1 VIRVHGHQIFAMGYG
16 PDGATAG
23 AVWESVRDD
32 NLAYLSVWRIRHRSQ
47 WYIVVCADPEIDDAR
62 ALIDFR
68 GGVEV
73 PMNEDDALRFLEKR
87 RTFSFEGI
95 SGGEKDM
102 WEVVRYGRRGYY
114 MRGDE

>member
-1 VIRVHGHQIFAMGYG
+1 MTSQGTAHGRFQRAIHSRNVFQAELAIRELG
-16 PDGATAG
+16 
-23 AVWESVRDD
+23 R
-32 NLAYLSVWRIRHRSQ
+32 LSLL
-47 WYIVVCADPEIDDAR
+47 DAR
-62 ALIDFR
+62 ARNDFR